1 MKRLNT
7 LPLFDEATLEKIV
20 ADCAAEWAAEAH
32 QGDLD
37 CKRLKSFIRASI
49 KTAQLDLL
57 LELENTWPPALQWRL
72 NDLWDRITAWK
83 NL

>member
-1 MKRLNT
+1 MKP
-7 LPLFDEATLEKIV
+7 PLFDEATLEKIV
-20 ADCAAEWAAEAH
+20 SDCAAEWAAETH

-37 CKRLKSFIRASI
+37 CKRLKSFINAAI